1 LDVPALDS
9 EDLLYNYV
17 PTEWVCIT
25 FVVLF
30 SLSTGKLL
38 SDLHFSC
45 GARPLHCAF
54 LFRYSHACRASD
66 PFPLMV
72 AIPDR
77 CCLRNYR
84 NNRVEWPIVVQ
95 QEPLPAHAVPY
106 AVRLCRS
113 SSAFTVTLSM
123 KRDRISTTIMAPSFL
138 IAANFII
145 LGRITRRLGPQFC
158 RLSPLHCE

>member
-1 LDVPALDS
+1 MYRLWIRRIFSTIMSRLSGCA
-9 EDLLYNYV
+9 
-17 PTEWVCIT
+17 
-25 FVVLF
+25 
-30 SLSTGKLL
+30 SLSWCYSRYLPV
-38 SDLHFSC
+38 SC
-45 GARPLHCAF
+45 SQTCTFPAVLDPFTAPF
-54 LFRYSHACRASD
+54 FFVSHACRASD